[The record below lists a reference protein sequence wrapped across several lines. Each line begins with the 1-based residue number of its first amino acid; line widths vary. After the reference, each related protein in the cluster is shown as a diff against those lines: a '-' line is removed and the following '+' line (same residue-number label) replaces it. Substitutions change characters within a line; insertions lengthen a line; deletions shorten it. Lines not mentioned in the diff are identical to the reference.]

1 MSHRRQISAR
11 IQVVITVKKRGL
23 ILAQPS
29 LRHAGE
35 LRCATSVPQNGD
47 APIHIK
53 RIYVHT
59 RNLFFLVGSAE
70 LKLRSRLMIVSKNE
84 ALREPDRAEQAEQT
98 SSDTLG
104 NACVKTLFLRRPPQH
119 PLTQVRMARPSKARP
134 PPFGP
139 ASRIPRNNGDLSLG

>member
-1 MSHRRQISAR
+1 MSHFCENLSCNNCQKAGLDFSTTIIASCRRAI
-11 IQVVITVKKRGL
+11 
-23 ILAQPS
+23 
-29 LRHAGE
+29 
-35 LRCATSVPQNGD
+35 RCATSVAQNGD
-47 APIHIK
+47 ARIHIK

-84 ALREPDRAEQAEQT
+84 ALREPDRAEQADQT
-98 SSDTLG
+98 SSDALG

-119 PLTQVRMARPSKARP
+119 PLTQVRMAHPSKARP